1 MNKQV
6 LPALLGLLLLG
17 CHAPKQV
24 APTPPPATQ
33 MQTATPAAP
42 GSLQAMLIL
51 IRHHW
56 QLSNAM
62 DAKGQRIDALFVRAD
77 KPLQLDF
84 NASLVSVG
92 NACNLM
98 SAHHSQTGD
107 SLTVDSFNSTM
118 MACADKPLMALD
130 VQVHQRLQG
139 RLAMR
144 ISEGDTPQLVLV
156 NAAGDVFTFR
166 GVQTADAR
174 LGDPGEGSKAH
185 TGAGGN

>member
-6 LPALLGLLLLG
+6 LPALLGLLVLG

-24 APTPPPATQ
+24 APILPPAQPATQ

-42 GSLQAMLIL
+42 GALQAMLIL

-98 SAHHSQTGD
+98 SAHHSQTSD

-118 MACADKPLMALD
+118 MACADTPLMALD

-144 ISEGDTPQLVLV
+144 ISEGDTPQLVLT

-166 GVQTADAR
+166 GVQIAAAR
-174 LGDPGEGSKAH
+174 SNGPGDVSRELR
-185 TGAGGN
+185 